1 MDMFEKA
8 ARLALRFDTPKGQV
22 TVEDLWNLPLTSNTG
37 KANLDD
43 IAKELHRELRANGE
57 TQSFVTPAS
66 NAGAELLQLKFD
78 VVKHIIDVRIAER
91 DKAADA
97 AKRREA
103 KQNLLSI
110 IAKKEGEALESMPL
124 EELKKMA
131 EAL

>member
-1 MDMFEKA
+1 MSMFEQA
-8 ARLALRFDTPKGQV
+8 ARLALRFNTPKGEA
-22 TVEDLWNLPLTSNTG
+22 TVEDLFNLPLQSNTG

-43 IAKELHRELRANGE
+43 IAKSLHRELRATNE
-57 TQSFVTPAS
+57 TQSFVAPTESA
-66 NAGAELLQLKFD
+66 NTTLQLKFD
-78 VVKHIIDVRIAER
+78 IVKYIIDVRVAENR
-91 DKAADA
+91 AAADA

-124 EELKKMA
+124 DELKKMA